1 MTISDEK
8 TLVVQKVIEKIT
20 NMPVESVTK
29 VLIFM
34 AGMDAEQNRE
44 KLNKHIWNKSN
55 SNNNV
60 QAV

>member
-44 KLNKHIWNKSN
+44 KLNKHI
-55 SNNNV
+55 
-60 QAV
+60 